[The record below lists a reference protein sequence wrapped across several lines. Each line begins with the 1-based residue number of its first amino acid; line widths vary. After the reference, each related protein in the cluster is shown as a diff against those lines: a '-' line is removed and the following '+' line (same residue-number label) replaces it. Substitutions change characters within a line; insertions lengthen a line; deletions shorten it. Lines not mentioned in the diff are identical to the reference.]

1 MSDFTYEF
9 ENRNERL
16 ETYEWD
22 NVWIDRANVEN
33 LNRVF
38 YIGDS
43 ISCATRRVAT
53 AKAEGKLYFDGF
65 GTSKALDNPYFQD
78 SLRIFAKQQGT
89 RKAVVFN
96 NGLHGWHLDDETEY
110 AKTYEEMIN
119 FLLKEFPGTPLALIA
134 TTHVASEDREE
145 RVIKRNQVMML
156 LAKKY
161 DLPVIDFYAVTKEHA
176 DLLSADGVHLSKDG
190 YALLA
195 EELLKRVSEIIA

>member
-22 NVWIDRANVEN
+22 KVWIEHANADD
-33 LNRVF
+33 LTRVL

-43 ISCATRRVAT
+43 ISCATRTVAT

-78 SLRIFAKQQGT
+78 SVRIFAKQQGT
-89 RKAVVFN
+89 RRAVVFN

-110 AKTYEEMIN
+110 AEAYEKMIL
-119 FLLKEFPGTPLALIA
+119 FLLKEFSGTPLALLT
-134 TTHVASEDREE
+134 TTHVANEDREK
-145 RVIKRNQVMML
+145 RVIQRNQLMAD

-161 DLPVIDFYAVTKEHA
+161 ELPVIDFYTITTEHA
-176 DLLSADGVHLSKDG
+176 DLLSPDGVHLSKDG
-190 YALLA
+190 YKLLA
-195 EELLKRVSEIIA
+195 EELVKRVSEIIA

>member
-9 ENRNERL
+9 ENRSECL

-22 NVWIDRANVEN
+22 NVWIDHANSEN
-33 LNRVF
+33 LTRIL

-53 AKAEGKLYFDGF
+53 AKAEKKLYFDGF
-65 GTSKALDNPYFQD
+65 GTSKALDNPYFQG
-78 SLRIFAKQQGT
+78 SVRIFAKQQGT

-110 AKTYEEMIN
+110 ADLYEKMIA
-119 FLLKEFPGTPLALIA
+119 FLLNEFSGTPLVLLA
-134 TTHVASEDREE
+134 TTHVAREDREE
-145 RVIKRNQVMML
+145 RVIKRNRVVMA

-161 DLPVIDFYAVTKEHA
+161 GLPVIDFYALTKEHPE
-176 DLLSADGVHLSKDG
+176 LLGGDGVHFSKEG
-190 YALLA
+190 YEMLA
-195 EELLKRVSEIIA
+195 EELVKKLNEILA

>member
-22 NVWIDRANVEN
+22 KVWIEHANADD
-33 LNRVF
+33 LTRVL

-43 ISCATRRVAT
+43 ISCATRTVAT

-78 SLRIFAKQQGT
+78 SVRIFAKQQGT
-89 RKAVVFN
+89 RRAVVFN

-110 AKTYEEMIN
+110 AEAYEKMIL
-119 FLLKEFPGTPLALIA
+119 FLLKEFSGTPLALLT
-134 TTHVASEDREE
+134 TTHVANEDREK
-145 RVIKRNQVMML
+145 RVIKRNQLMAD

-161 DLPVIDFYAVTKEHA
+161 DLPVIDFYTITKEHA
-176 DLLSADGVHLSKDG
+176 DLLSPDGVHLSKDG
-190 YALLA
+190 YKLLA
-195 EELLKRVSEIIA
+195 EELVKRVSEIIA